1 MYSYDSTVRYS
12 ECDGNG
18 NLTLLAMINYLQD
31 GSIFHSE
38 ELDRGVRYSAEHH
51 QAWLIAAWQ
60 IEIARLPRFM
70 EHITIET
77 WCYDVAR
84 TLAARNFVIK
94 NSKGDELVRADSLW
108 FVFDSAAGRPIRIP
122 KEQMVFQG
130 TEPRLDMPPTSRR
143 LPVEG
148 SFVEAEPITVGELH
162 LDSNR
167 HVNNAQYLGMA
178 TNAIGQVLG
187 HEAISQTPNIA
198 RICVQ
203 YKRQA
208 LLGDTIVPR
217 VHTGEGVCTVD
228 LADEAGDTFSVVR
241 IETR

>member
-12 ECDGNG
+12 ECDANG

-38 ELDRGVRYSAEHH
+38 ALGRGVRYMYERD

-60 IEIARLPRFM
+60 IEIERLPHFN
-70 EHITIET
+70 EHIVIET
-77 WCYDVAR
+77 WCYSVAR
-84 TLAARNFVIK
+84 TLAARNFVIS
-94 NSKGDELVRADSLW
+94 NDEGEQLVRADSLW
-108 FVFDSAAGRPIRIP
+108 FVFDTAKGRPIRIP
-122 KEQMVFQG
+122 AEQMVFESG
-130 TEPRLDMPPTSRR
+130 EPRLDMPPTSRR

-148 SFVEAEPITVGELH
+148 GFVEAEPITVGELH

-178 TNAIGQVLG
+178 TNAIAQVFG
-187 HEAISQTPNIA
+187 HEAMSQTTSIA

-208 LLGDTIVPR
+208 LLGDAIVPR
-217 VHTGEGVCTVD
+217 VHAGEGVCTVD
-228 LADEAGDTFSVVR
+228 LADQEGDTFSVVR